1 MEKSTEQQFPKRKSN
16 IFEYKK
22 KVFDR
27 KITLDELLK
36 RKKIY
41 PFQSKYTWDYMYKK
55 CIKENRHLFP
65 RFTRG
70 DTILKKIRKDIIDTF
85 NKIMI
90 EDMIYNHTIVEM
102 PYRGVY
108 LFLSQHRMSKDET
121 KNKLD
126 LKTGMY
132 KVSMRVYYREPI
144 QPVVKY
150 KYKNII
156 LKGEMKKML
165 DTAIEKGHRYPMYN
179 EVINFIES
187 QHV

>member
-1 MEKSTEQQFPKRKSN
+1 MEKSTEQQYPKHKSN
-16 IFEYKK
+16 IFDYKK

-41 PFQSKYTWDYMYKK
+41 PFQSKYTWEYMYKK
-55 CIKENRHLFP
+55 CIKDNRKLFP
-65 RFTRG
+65 QFIRG
-70 DTILKKIRKDIIDTF
+70 FTILKKIRKDIIDTF
-85 NKIMI
+85 NKVMI

-102 PYRGVY
+102 PYKGVY
-108 LFLSQHRMSKDET
+108 LFFSQPQMSKNPE

-132 KVSMRVYYREPI
+132 RVSMRVYYREPI

-150 KYKNII
+150 KYKNIL
-156 LKGEMKKML
+156 LKGEMQKML
-165 DTAIEKGHRYPMYN
+165 DTAIEKGHRYPTYK